1 MFSPCLNILPGAQR
15 DLLPSLSHLK
25 DLGFV
30 LYGGTAI
37 ALRLGHRVSVDFD
50 FFTSN
55 GLDIDRLVGE
65 LPFLKDS
72 RPIQNSKNTFEA
84 LTAGGVK
91 VAFFGGLDFGRVGQP
106 ETTDDGVLSVASL
119 DDLMATKLKVILQRN
134 EVKDYKDIAA
144 MCRAGV
150 SVATGLAAA
159 QQMFAPAFPPTDS
172 LRAMTYWEGGD
183 LYTLAIEDRETLSK
197 ASSSVRRLPEVS
209 IHQKLD
215 CKPDLPHL

>member
-1 MFSPCLNILPGAQR
+1 
-15 DLLPSLSHLK
+15 
-25 DLGFV
+25 
-30 LYGGTAI
+30 
-37 ALRLGHRVSVDFD
+37 
-50 FFTSN
+50 
-55 GLDIDRLVGE
+55 
-65 LPFLKDS
+65 
-72 RPIQNSKNTFEA
+72 
-84 LTAGGVK
+84 
-91 VAFFGGLDFGRVGQP
+91 
-106 ETTDDGVLSVASL
+106 
-119 DDLMATKLKVILQRN
+119 MATKLKVILQRN

-172 LRAMTYWEGGD
+172 LMAMTYWEGGD